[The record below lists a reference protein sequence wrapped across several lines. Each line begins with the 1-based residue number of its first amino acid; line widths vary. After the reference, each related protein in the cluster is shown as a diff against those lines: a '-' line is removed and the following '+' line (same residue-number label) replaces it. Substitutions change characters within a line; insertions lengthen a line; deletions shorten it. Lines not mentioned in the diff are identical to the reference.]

1 MKKYILILIAGLF
14 LTSCNPFMTKD
25 LRRKNRANRK
35 LERLISKYPE
45 LKAKD
50 TLVVKLDTVII
61 TDSVVVSQAFSLKF
75 DTVEIVKEN
84 FRLKLI
90 KTTDTLIV
98 EGGCMSDTIYVN
110 KEIIV
115 PFETIQKIELTPL
128 EILSKFYKW
137 VIGLFILFLAF
148 LIVKKYL

>member
-14 LTSCNPFMTKD
+14 LTSCNPFMNKD

-35 LERLISKYPE
+35 LERLISKYPQ

-61 TDSVVVSQAFSLKF
+61 TDSVVVSQSFSLKF

>member
-35 LERLISKYPE
+35 LERLISKYPQ

-61 TDSVVVSQAFSLKF
+61 TDSVVVSQSFSLKF